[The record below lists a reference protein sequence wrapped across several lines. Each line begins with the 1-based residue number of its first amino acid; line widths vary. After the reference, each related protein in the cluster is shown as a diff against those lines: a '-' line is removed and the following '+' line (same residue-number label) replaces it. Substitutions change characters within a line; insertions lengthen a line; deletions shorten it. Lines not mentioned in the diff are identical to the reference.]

1 MDQIHPILLNF
12 QHNEQEAYP
21 VIRKAQSYGV
31 AQRGIA
37 LLTIL
42 VMVAL
47 ATILA
52 ATIAKRQTNTSENTG
67 YLMRQ
72 DQSLL
77 YAKSAEAFFSELL
90 IQDSDNGS
98 SIDHLQENWAKPMPP
113 FPVEDGSVSGRLMDE
128 SGKFNLNNLVKAD
141 GSQVDDSARR
151 WFEKLLQRVGLPAE
165 LSQAVIDWQDV
176 DDETTEAMG
185 AESNYYQGLDPAYLA
200 PNTKF
205 HSVEE
210 LKLVRGFE
218 GKNYDLIKPYVTALP
233 EQTKVNMNT
242 APALLLASIDPKVDV
257 KSVEQELKTKQ
268 ANLTYFNNV
277 DDLWKLNAFSGIDE
291 QNKTDAAALLD
302 SKSNYFTA
310 QIEVVLSERKR
321 QFTSALVRKDK
332 QVFVYSRS
340 LSPFY

>member
-1 MDQIHPILLNF
+1 MKDD
-12 QHNEQEAYP
+12 
-21 VIRKAQSYGV
+21 SS
-31 AQRGIA
+31 QRGIA

-98 SIDHLQENWAKPMPP
+98 SIDHLQENWAKPMPA
-113 FPVEDGSVSGRLMDE
+113 FPVEDGFISGRLLDE
-128 SGKFNLNNLVKAD
+128 SGKFNLNNLLKAD
-141 GSQVDDSARR
+141 GSVDDSARR

-165 LSQAVIDWQDV
+165 LSQAVIDWQDA
-176 DDETTEAMG
+176 DDETTGAMG
-185 AESNYYQGLDPAYLA
+185 AESNYYQGLDPSYLA
-200 PNTKF
+200 SNTRF
-205 HSVEE
+205 HQVEE

-218 GKNYDLIKPYVTALP
+218 GKNYDLIAPYVTALP
-233 EQTKVNMNT
+233 EATKINMNT
-242 APALLLASIDPKVDV
+242 AAPLLLASIDPKLDV
-257 KSVEQELKTKQ
+257 KTLEQELKAKQ
-268 ANLTYFNNV
+268 AELAYFNSV
-277 DDLWKLNAFSGIDE
+277 EDLWKLNAFSGIE
-291 QNKTDAAALLD
+291 PQNKTDAAAWLD

-321 QFTSALVRKDK
+321 QFTSAMMRKDK
-332 QVFVYSRS
+332 QVTVYSRS
-340 LSPFY
+340 LAPFNTVVPAP

>member
-1 MDQIHPILLNF
+1 MKN
-12 QHNEQEAYP
+12 Y
-21 VIRKAQSYGV
+21 SS
-31 AQRGIA
+31 QRGVA

-52 ATIAKRQTNTSENTG
+52 ATIAKRQTNTAENTG

-113 FPVEDGSVSGRLMDE
+113 FPVEDGSVSGKLLDE

-141 GSQVDDSARR
+141 GNQVDDSARR

-165 LSQAVIDWQDV
+165 LNQAVIDWQDTN
-176 DDETTEAMG
+176 DEVTGAMG
-185 AESNYYQGLDPAYLA
+185 AESSYYQGLDPAYLT

-205 HSVEE
+205 HSIEE

-257 KSVEQELKTKQ
+257 KAIEQQLKVKETEL
-268 ANLTYFNNV
+268 AHFNNV
-277 DDLWKLNAFSGIDE
+277 GDLWKLSAFSGIDE
-291 QNKTDAAALLD
+291 QSKTDAASLLD

-310 QIEVVLSERKR
+310 QIEVMLSERKR
-321 QFTSALVRKDK
+321 QFNSLMMRKDK
-332 QVFVYSRS
+332 QVIVYSRS
-340 LSPFY
+340 LAPF

>member
-1 MDQIHPILLNF
+1 MKDD
-12 QHNEQEAYP
+12 
-21 VIRKAQSYGV
+21 SS
-31 AQRGIA
+31 QRGIA

-52 ATIAKRQTNTSENTG
+52 ATIAKRQTNTAENTG

-98 SIDHLQENWAKPMPP
+98 SIDHLQENWAKPMPA
-113 FPVEDGSVSGRLMDE
+113 FPVEDGFISGRLLDE
-128 SGKFNLNNLVKAD
+128 SGKFNLNNLLKAD
-141 GSQVDDSARR
+141 GSVDDSARR

-165 LSQAVIDWQDV
+165 LSQAVIDWQDA
-176 DDETTEAMG
+176 DDETTGAMG
-185 AESNYYQGLDPAYLA
+185 AESNYYQGLDPSYLA
-200 PNTKF
+200 SNTRF
-205 HSVEE
+205 HQVEE

-218 GKNYDLIKPYVTALP
+218 GKNYDLIAPYVTALP
-233 EQTKVNMNT
+233 EATKINMNT
-242 APALLLASIDPKVDV
+242 AAPLLLASIDPKLDV
-257 KSVEQELKTKQ
+257 KTLEQELKAKQ
-268 ANLTYFNNV
+268 AELTYFNSV
-277 DDLWKLNAFSGIDE
+277 EDLWKLNAFSGIE
-291 QNKTDAAALLD
+291 PQNKTDAAAWLD

-321 QFTSALVRKDK
+321 QFSSAMMRKDK
-332 QVFVYSRS
+332 QVTVYSRS
-340 LSPFY
+340 LAPFNTVVPAP

>member
-1 MDQIHPILLNF
+1 MKN
-12 QHNEQEAYP
+12 Y
-21 VIRKAQSYGV
+21 SS
-31 AQRGIA
+31 QRGVA

-52 ATIAKRQTNTSENTG
+52 ATIAKRQTNTAENTG

-113 FPVEDGSVSGRLMDE
+113 FPVEDGSVSGKLQDE

-141 GSQVDDSARR
+141 GNQVDDSARR

-165 LSQAVIDWQDV
+165 LSQAVIDWQDTN
-176 DDETTEAMG
+176 DEVTGAMG
-185 AESNYYQGLDPAYLA
+185 AESSYYQGLDPAYLT

-205 HSVEE
+205 HSIEE

-257 KSVEQELKTKQ
+257 KAIEQQLKIKETELTH
-268 ANLTYFNNV
+268 FNNV
-277 DDLWKLNAFSGIDE
+277 DDLWKLSAFSGIDE
-291 QNKTDAAALLD
+291 QSKTDAASLLD

-310 QIEVVLSERKR
+310 QIEVMLSERKR
-321 QFTSALVRKDK
+321 QFNSLMMRKDK
-332 QVFVYSRS
+332 QVIVYSRS
-340 LSPFY
+340 LAPF

>member
-1 MDQIHPILLNF
+1 MIAMKND
-12 QHNEQEAYP
+12 
-21 VIRKAQSYGV
+21 SS
-31 AQRGIA
+31 QRGIA

-90 IQDSDNGS
+90 IQDSDNGGN
-98 SIDHLQENWAKPMPP
+98 IDHLQENWAKPMPA
-113 FPVEDGSVSGRLMDE
+113 FPVEDGFISGRLLDE
-128 SGKFNLNNLVKAD
+128 SGKFNLNNLLKAD
-141 GSQVDDSARR
+141 GSVDDSARR

-165 LSQAVIDWQDV
+165 LSQAVIDWQDA
-176 DDETTEAMG
+176 DDETTGAMG
-185 AESNYYQGLDPAYLA
+185 AESNYYQGLDPSYLA
-200 PNTKF
+200 SNTRF
-205 HSVEE
+205 HQVEE

-218 GKNYDLIKPYVTALP
+218 GKNYDLIAPYVTALP
-233 EQTKVNMNT
+233 EATKINMNT
-242 APALLLASIDPKVDV
+242 AAPLLLASIDPKLDV
-257 KSVEQELKTKQ
+257 KTVEQELKAKQ
-268 ANLTYFNNV
+268 AEFTYFNSV
-277 DDLWKLNAFSGIDE
+277 EDLWKLNAFSGIE
-291 QNKTDAAALLD
+291 PQNKTDAAAWLD

-321 QFTSALVRKDK
+321 QFSSAMMRKDK
-332 QVFVYSRS
+332 QVTVYSRS
-340 LSPFY
+340 LAPFNTVVPAP

>member
-1 MDQIHPILLNF
+1 MIAMKND
-12 QHNEQEAYP
+12 
-21 VIRKAQSYGV
+21 SS
-31 AQRGIA
+31 QRGIA

-52 ATIAKRQTNTSENTG
+52 ATIAKRQTNTAENTG

-98 SIDHLQENWAKPMPP
+98 SIDHLQENWAKPMPA
-113 FPVEDGSVSGRLMDE
+113 FPVEDGFISGRLLDE
-128 SGKFNLNNLVKAD
+128 SGKFNLNNLLKAD
-141 GSQVDDSARR
+141 GSVDDSARR

-165 LSQAVIDWQDV
+165 LSQAVIDWQDA
-176 DDETTEAMG
+176 DDETTGAMG
-185 AESNYYQGLDPAYLA
+185 AESNYYQGLDPSYLA
-200 PNTKF
+200 SNTRF
-205 HSVEE
+205 HQVEE

-218 GKNYDLIKPYVTALP
+218 GKNYDLIALYVTALP
-233 EQTKVNMNT
+233 EATKINMNT
-242 APALLLASIDPKVDV
+242 AAPLLLASIDPKLDV
-257 KSVEQELKTKQ
+257 KTLEQELKAKQ
-268 ANLTYFNNV
+268 AELTYFNSV
-277 DDLWKLNAFSGIDE
+277 EDLWKLNAFSGIE
-291 QNKTDAAALLD
+291 PQNKTDAAAWLD

-321 QFTSALVRKDK
+321 QFSSAMMRKDK
-332 QVFVYSRS
+332 QVTVYSRS
-340 LSPFY
+340 LAPFNTVVPAP

>member
-1 MDQIHPILLNF
+1 MKND
-12 QHNEQEAYP
+12 
-21 VIRKAQSYGV
+21 SS
-31 AQRGIA
+31 QRGIA

-98 SIDHLQENWAKPMPP
+98 SIDHLQENWAKPMPA
-113 FPVEDGSVSGRLMDE
+113 FPVEDGFISGRLLGE
-128 SGKFNLNNLVKAD
+128 SGKFNLNNLLKAD
-141 GSQVDDSARR
+141 GSVDDSARR

-165 LSQAVIDWQDV
+165 LSQAVIDWQDA
-176 DDETTEAMG
+176 DDETTGAMG
-185 AESNYYQGLDPAYLA
+185 AESNYYQGLDPSYLA
-200 PNTKF
+200 SNTRF
-205 HSVEE
+205 HQVEE

-218 GKNYDLIKPYVTALP
+218 GKNYDLIAPYVTALP
-233 EQTKVNMNT
+233 EATKINMNT
-242 APALLLASIDPKVDV
+242 AAPLLLASIDPKLDV
-257 KSVEQELKTKQ
+257 KTLEQELKAKQ
-268 ANLTYFNNV
+268 AELTYFNSV
-277 DDLWKLNAFSGIDE
+277 EDLWKLNAFSGIE
-291 QNKTDAAALLD
+291 PQNKTDAAAWLD

-321 QFTSALVRKDK
+321 QFSSAMMRKDK
-332 QVFVYSRS
+332 QVTVYSRS
-340 LSPFY
+340 LAPFNTVVPAP

>member
-1 MDQIHPILLNF
+1 MKI
-12 QHNEQEAYP
+12 Y
-21 VIRKAQSYGV
+21 SS
-31 AQRGIA
+31 QRGIA

-90 IQDSDNGS
+90 IQDSDNGGN
-98 SIDHLQENWAKPMPP
+98 IDHLQENWAKPMPA
-113 FPVEDGSVSGRLMDE
+113 FPVEDGFISGRLLDE
-128 SGKFNLNNLVKAD
+128 SGKFNLNNLLKAD
-141 GSQVDDSARR
+141 GSVDDSARR

-165 LSQAVIDWQDV
+165 LSQAVIDWQDA
-176 DDETTEAMG
+176 DDETTGAMG
-185 AESNYYQGLDPAYLA
+185 AESNYYQGLDPSYLA
-200 PNTKF
+200 SNTRF
-205 HSVEE
+205 HQVEE

-218 GKNYDLIKPYVTALP
+218 GKNYDLIALYVTALP
-233 EQTKVNMNT
+233 EATKINMNT
-242 APALLLASIDPKVDV
+242 AAPLLLASIDPKLDV
-257 KSVEQELKTKQ
+257 KTLEQELKAKQ
-268 ANLTYFNNV
+268 AEFTYFNSV
-277 DDLWKLNAFSGIDE
+277 EDLWKLNAFSGIE
-291 QNKTDAAALLD
+291 PQNKTDAAAWLD

-321 QFTSALVRKDK
+321 QFSSAMMRKDK
-332 QVFVYSRS
+332 QVTVYSRS
-340 LSPFY
+340 LAPFNTVVPAP

>member
-1 MDQIHPILLNF
+1 MKI
-12 QHNEQEAYP
+12 Y
-21 VIRKAQSYGV
+21 SS
-31 AQRGIA
+31 QRGIA

-52 ATIAKRQTNTSENTG
+52 ATIAKRQTNTAENTG

-98 SIDHLQENWAKPMPP
+98 SIDHLQENWAKPMPA
-113 FPVEDGSVSGRLMDE
+113 FPVEDGFISGRLLDE
-128 SGKFNLNNLVKAD
+128 SGKFNLNNLLKAD
-141 GSQVDDSARR
+141 GSVDDSARR

-165 LSQAVIDWQDV
+165 LSQAVIDWQDA
-176 DDETTEAMG
+176 DDETTGAMG
-185 AESNYYQGLDPAYLA
+185 AESNYYQGLDPSYLA
-200 PNTKF
+200 SNTRF
-205 HSVEE
+205 HQVEE

-218 GKNYDLIKPYVTALP
+218 GKNYDLIAPYVTALP
-233 EQTKVNMNT
+233 EATKINMNT
-242 APALLLASIDPKVDV
+242 AAPLLLASIDPKLDV
-257 KSVEQELKTKQ
+257 KTLEQELKAKQ
-268 ANLTYFNNV
+268 AELTYFNSV
-277 DDLWKLNAFSGIDE
+277 EDLWKLNAFSGIE
-291 QNKTDAAALLD
+291 PQNKTDAAAWLD

-321 QFTSALVRKDK
+321 QFTSAMMRKDK
-332 QVFVYSRS
+332 QVTVYSRS
-340 LSPFY
+340 LAPFNTVVPAP

>member
-1 MDQIHPILLNF
+1 MKN
-12 QHNEQEAYP
+12 Y
-21 VIRKAQSYGV
+21 SS
-31 AQRGIA
+31 QRGVA

-52 ATIAKRQTNTSENTG
+52 ATIAKRQTNTAENTG

-98 SIDHLQENWAKPMPP
+98 SIDHLQENWAKPMPS
-113 FPVEDGSVSGRLMDE
+113 FPVEDGSVSGKLLDE

-141 GSQVDDSARR
+141 GNQVDDSARR

-165 LSQAVIDWQDV
+165 LSQAVIDWQDTN
-176 DDETTEAMG
+176 DEVTGAMG
-185 AESNYYQGLDPAYLA
+185 AESSYYQGLDPAYLT

-205 HSVEE
+205 HSIEE

-233 EQTKVNMNT
+233 EQTKLNMNT

-257 KSVEQELKTKQ
+257 KAIEQQLKVKETELTH
-268 ANLTYFNNV
+268 FNNV
-277 DDLWKLNAFSGIDE
+277 DDLWKLSAFSGIDE
-291 QNKTDAAALLD
+291 QSKTDAESLLD

-310 QIEVVLSERKR
+310 QIEVMLSERKR
-321 QFTSALVRKDK
+321 QFNSLMMRKDK
-332 QVFVYSRS
+332 QVIVYSRS
-340 LSPFY
+340 LAPF

>member
-1 MDQIHPILLNF
+1 MKN
-12 QHNEQEAYP
+12 Y
-21 VIRKAQSYGV
+21 SS
-31 AQRGIA
+31 QRGVA

-52 ATIAKRQTNTSENTG
+52 ATIAKRQTNTAENTG

-98 SIDHLQENWAKPMPP
+98 SIDHLQENWAKPMPS
-113 FPVEDGSVSGRLMDE
+113 FPVEDGSVSGKLQDE

-141 GSQVDDSARR
+141 GNQVDDSARR

-165 LSQAVIDWQDV
+165 LNQAVIDWQDTN
-176 DDETTEAMG
+176 DEVTGAMG
-185 AESNYYQGLDPAYLA
+185 AESSYYQGLDPAYLT

-205 HSVEE
+205 HSIEE

-257 KSVEQELKTKQ
+257 KAIEQQLKIKETELTH
-268 ANLTYFNNV
+268 FNNV
-277 DDLWKLNAFSGIDE
+277 DDLWKLSAFSGIDE
-291 QNKTDAAALLD
+291 QSKTDAASLLD

-310 QIEVVLSERKR
+310 QIEVMLSERKR
-321 QFTSALVRKDK
+321 QFTSLMMRKDK
-332 QVFVYSRS
+332 QVIVYSRS
-340 LSPFY
+340 LAPF

>member
-1 MDQIHPILLNF
+1 MKI
-12 QHNEQEAYP
+12 Y
-21 VIRKAQSYGV
+21 SS
-31 AQRGIA
+31 QRGIA

-52 ATIAKRQTNTSENTG
+52 ATIAKRQTNTAENTG

-98 SIDHLQENWAKPMPP
+98 SIDHLQENWAKPMPA
-113 FPVEDGSVSGRLMDE
+113 FPVEDGFVSGRLLDE
-128 SGKFNLNNLVKAD
+128 SGKFNLNNLLKAD
-141 GSQVDDSARR
+141 GSVDDSARR

-165 LSQAVIDWQDV
+165 LSQAVIDWQDA
-176 DDETTEAMG
+176 DDETTGAMG
-185 AESNYYQGLDPAYLA
+185 AESNYYQGLDPSYLA
-200 PNTKF
+200 SNTKF
-205 HSVEE
+205 HQVEE

-218 GKNYDLIKPYVTALP
+218 GKNYDLIAPYVTALP
-233 EQTKVNMNT
+233 EATKININT
-242 APALLLASIDPKVDV
+242 AAPLLLASIDPKIDV
-257 KSVEQELKTKQ
+257 KTVEQELKAKQ
-268 ANLTYFNNV
+268 AELTYFNSV
-277 DDLWKLNAFSGIDE
+277 EDLWKLNAFSGIE
-291 QNKTDAAALLD
+291 PQNKTDAAAWLD

-321 QFTSALVRKDK
+321 QFSSAMMRKDK
-332 QVFVYSRS
+332 QVTVYSRS
-340 LSPFY
+340 LAPFNTVVPAP

>member
-1 MDQIHPILLNF
+1 MKND
-12 QHNEQEAYP
+12 
-21 VIRKAQSYGV
+21 SS
-31 AQRGIA
+31 QRGIA

-98 SIDHLQENWAKPMPP
+98 SIDHLQENWAKPMPA
-113 FPVEDGSVSGRLMDE
+113 FPVEDGFISGRLLDE
-128 SGKFNLNNLVKAD
+128 SGKFNLNNLLKAD
-141 GSQVDDSARR
+141 GSVDDSARR

-165 LSQAVIDWQDV
+165 LSQAVIDWQDA
-176 DDETTEAMG
+176 DDETTGAMG
-185 AESNYYQGLDPAYLA
+185 AESNYYQGLDPSYLA
-200 PNTKF
+200 SNTRF
-205 HSVEE
+205 HQVEE

-218 GKNYDLIKPYVTALP
+218 GKNYDLIAPYVTALP
-233 EQTKVNMNT
+233 EATKINMNT
-242 APALLLASIDPKVDV
+242 AAPLLLASIDPKLDV
-257 KSVEQELKTKQ
+257 KTLEQELKAKQ
-268 ANLTYFNNV
+268 AELAYFNSV
-277 DDLWKLNAFSGIDE
+277 EDLWKLNAFSGIE
-291 QNKTDAAALLD
+291 PQNKTDAAAWLD

-321 QFTSALVRKDK
+321 QFTSAMMRKDK
-332 QVFVYSRS
+332 QVTVYSRS
-340 LSPFY
+340 LAPFNTVVPAP

>member
-1 MDQIHPILLNF
+1 MIAMKND
-12 QHNEQEAYP
+12 
-21 VIRKAQSYGV
+21 SS
-31 AQRGIA
+31 QRGIA

-90 IQDSDNGS
+90 IQDSDNGGN
-98 SIDHLQENWAKPMPP
+98 IDHLQENWAKPMPA
-113 FPVEDGSVSGRLMDE
+113 FPVEDGFISGRLLDE
-128 SGKFNLNNLVKAD
+128 SGKFNLNNLLKAD
-141 GSQVDDSARR
+141 GSVDDSARR

-165 LSQAVIDWQDV
+165 LSQAVIDWQDA
-176 DDETTEAMG
+176 DDETTGAMG
-185 AESNYYQGLDPAYLA
+185 AESNYYQGLDPSYLA
-200 PNTKF
+200 SNTRF
-205 HSVEE
+205 HQVEE

-218 GKNYDLIKPYVTALP
+218 GKNYDLIAPYVTALP
-233 EQTKVNMNT
+233 EATKINMNT
-242 APALLLASIDPKVDV
+242 AAPLLLASIDPKLDV
-257 KSVEQELKTKQ
+257 KTLEQELKAKQ
-268 ANLTYFNNV
+268 AELTYFNSV
-277 DDLWKLNAFSGIDE
+277 EDLWKLNAFSGIE
-291 QNKTDAAALLD
+291 PQNKTDAAAWLD

-321 QFTSALVRKDK
+321 QFSSAMMRKDK
-332 QVFVYSRS
+332 QVTVYSRS
-340 LSPFY
+340 LAPFNTVVPAP

>member
-1 MDQIHPILLNF
+1 MKI
-12 QHNEQEAYP
+12 Y
-21 VIRKAQSYGV
+21 SS
-31 AQRGIA
+31 QRGIA

-90 IQDSDNGS
+90 IQDSDNGGN
-98 SIDHLQENWAKPMPP
+98 IDHLQENWAKPMPA
-113 FPVEDGSVSGRLMDE
+113 FPVEDGFISGRLLDE
-128 SGKFNLNNLVKAD
+128 SGKFNLNNLLKAD
-141 GSQVDDSARR
+141 GSVDDSARR

-165 LSQAVIDWQDV
+165 LSQAVIDWQDA
-176 DDETTEAMG
+176 DDETTGAMG
-185 AESNYYQGLDPAYLA
+185 AESNYYQGLDPSYLA
-200 PNTKF
+200 SNTRF
-205 HSVEE
+205 HQVEE

-218 GKNYDLIKPYVTALP
+218 GKNYDLIAPYVTALP
-233 EQTKVNMNT
+233 EATKINMNT
-242 APALLLASIDPKVDV
+242 AAPLLLASIDPKLDV
-257 KSVEQELKTKQ
+257 KTLEQELKAKQ
-268 ANLTYFNNV
+268 AELTYFNSV
-277 DDLWKLNAFSGIDE
+277 EDLWKLNAFSGIE
-291 QNKTDAAALLD
+291 PQNKTDAVAWLD

-321 QFTSALVRKDK
+321 QFSSAMMRKDK
-332 QVFVYSRS
+332 QVTVYSRS
-340 LSPFY
+340 LAPFNTVVPAP

>member
-1 MDQIHPILLNF
+1 MKND
-12 QHNEQEAYP
+12 
-21 VIRKAQSYGV
+21 SS
-31 AQRGIA
+31 QRGIA

-52 ATIAKRQTNTSENTG
+52 ATIAKRQTNTAENTG

-98 SIDHLQENWAKPMPP
+98 SIDHLQENWAKPMPA
-113 FPVEDGSVSGRLMDE
+113 FPVEDGFISGRLLDE
-128 SGKFNLNNLVKAD
+128 SGKFNLNNLLKAD
-141 GSQVDDSARR
+141 GSVDDSARR

-165 LSQAVIDWQDV
+165 LSQAVIDWQDA
-176 DDETTEAMG
+176 DDETTGAMG
-185 AESNYYQGLDPAYLA
+185 AESNYYQGLDPSYLA
-200 PNTKF
+200 SNTRF
-205 HSVEE
+205 HQVEE

-218 GKNYDLIKPYVTALP
+218 GKNYDLIAPYVTALP
-233 EQTKVNMNT
+233 EATKINMNT
-242 APALLLASIDPKVDV
+242 AAPLLLASIDPKLDV
-257 KSVEQELKTKQ
+257 KTLEQELKAKQ
-268 ANLTYFNNV
+268 AEFTYFNSV
-277 DDLWKLNAFSGIDE
+277 EDLWKLNAFSGIE
-291 QNKTDAAALLD
+291 PQNKTDAAAWLD

-321 QFTSALVRKDK
+321 QFSSAMMRKDK
-332 QVFVYSRS
+332 QVTVYSRS
-340 LSPFY
+340 LAPFNTVVPAP

>member
-1 MDQIHPILLNF
+1 MKN
-12 QHNEQEAYP
+12 Y
-21 VIRKAQSYGV
+21 SS
-31 AQRGIA
+31 QRGVA

-52 ATIAKRQTNTSENTG
+52 ATIAKRQTNTAENTG

-90 IQDSDNGS
+90 IQDNDNSS

-113 FPVEDGSVSGRLMDE
+113 FPVEDGSVSGKLLDE

-141 GSQVDDSARR
+141 GKVDDSARR

-165 LSQAVIDWQDV
+165 LSQAVIDWQDTN
-176 DDETTEAMG
+176 DEVTGAMG
-185 AESNYYQGLDPAYLA
+185 AESSYYQGLDPAYLA
-200 PNTKF
+200 SNTKF
-205 HSVEE
+205 HGIEE

-218 GKNYDLIKPYVTALP
+218 GKNYDLIKQYVTALP

-242 APALLLASIDPKVDV
+242 APALLLASIDPKVDI
-257 KSVEQELKTKQ
+257 KAVEQQLKAKETELTH
-268 ANLTYFNNV
+268 FNNV
-277 DDLWKLNAFSGIDE
+277 DDLWKLSAFSGIDE
-291 QNKTDAAALLD
+291 QSKTDAASLLD

-321 QFTSALVRKDK
+321 QFTSL
-332 QVFVYSRS
+332 
-340 LSPFY
+340 

>member
-1 MDQIHPILLNF
+1 MKN
-12 QHNEQEAYP
+12 Y
-21 VIRKAQSYGV
+21 SS
-31 AQRGIA
+31 QRGVA

-52 ATIAKRQTNTSENTG
+52 ATIAKRQTNTAENTG

-113 FPVEDGSVSGRLMDE
+113 FPVEDGSVSGKLQDE

-141 GSQVDDSARR
+141 GNQVDDSARR

-165 LSQAVIDWQDV
+165 LSQAVIDWQDTN
-176 DDETTEAMG
+176 DEVTGAMG
-185 AESNYYQGLDPAYLA
+185 AESSYYQGLDPAYLT

-205 HSVEE
+205 HSIEE

-257 KSVEQELKTKQ
+257 KAIEQQLKIKETELTH
-268 ANLTYFNNV
+268 FNNV
-277 DDLWKLNAFSGIDE
+277 DDLWKLSAFSGIDD
-291 QNKTDAAALLD
+291 QSKTDAASLLD

-310 QIEVVLSERKR
+310 QIEVMLSERKR
-321 QFTSALVRKDK
+321 QFNSLMMRKDK
-332 QVFVYSRS
+332 QVIVYSRS
-340 LSPFY
+340 LAPF

>member
-1 MDQIHPILLNF
+1 MKI
-12 QHNEQEAYP
+12 Y
-21 VIRKAQSYGV
+21 SS
-31 AQRGIA
+31 QRGIA

-90 IQDSDNGS
+90 IQDSDYGGN
-98 SIDHLQENWAKPMPP
+98 IDHLQENWAKPMPA
-113 FPVEDGSVSGRLMDE
+113 FPVEDGFISGRLLDE
-128 SGKFNLNNLVKAD
+128 SGKFNLNNLLKAD
-141 GSQVDDSARR
+141 GSVDDSARR

-165 LSQAVIDWQDV
+165 LSQAVIDWQDA
-176 DDETTEAMG
+176 DDETTGAMG
-185 AESNYYQGLDPAYLA
+185 AESNYYQGLDPSYLA
-200 PNTKF
+200 SNTRF
-205 HSVEE
+205 HQVEE

-218 GKNYDLIKPYVTALP
+218 GKNYDLIAPYVTALP
-233 EQTKVNMNT
+233 EATKINMNT
-242 APALLLASIDPKVDV
+242 AAPLLLASIDPKLDV
-257 KSVEQELKTKQ
+257 KTLEQELKAKQ
-268 ANLTYFNNV
+268 AELAYFNSV
-277 DDLWKLNAFSGIDE
+277 EDLWKLNAFSGIE
-291 QNKTDAAALLD
+291 PQNKTDAAAWLD

-321 QFTSALVRKDK
+321 QFTSAMMRKDK
-332 QVFVYSRS
+332 QVTVYSRS
-340 LSPFY
+340 LAPFNTVVPAP

>member
-1 MDQIHPILLNF
+1 MKN
-12 QHNEQEAYP
+12 Y
-21 VIRKAQSYGV
+21 SS
-31 AQRGIA
+31 QRGVA

-52 ATIAKRQTNTSENTG
+52 ATIAKRQTNTAENTG

-113 FPVEDGSVSGRLMDE
+113 FPVEDGSVSGKLLDE

-141 GSQVDDSARR
+141 GNQVDDSARR

-165 LSQAVIDWQDV
+165 LSQAVIDWQDTN
-176 DDETTEAMG
+176 DEVTGAMG
-185 AESNYYQGLDPAYLA
+185 AESSYYQGLDPAYLT

-205 HSVEE
+205 HSIEE

-257 KSVEQELKTKQ
+257 KAIEQQLKIKETELTH
-268 ANLTYFNNV
+268 FNNV
-277 DDLWKLNAFSGIDE
+277 DDLWKLSAFSGIDE
-291 QNKTDAAALLD
+291 QSKTDAASLLD

-310 QIEVVLSERKR
+310 QIEVILSERKR
-321 QFTSALVRKDK
+321 QFTSLMMRKDK
-332 QVFVYSRS
+332 QVIVYSRS
-340 LSPFY
+340 LAPF

>member
-1 MDQIHPILLNF
+1 MIAMKDD
-12 QHNEQEAYP
+12 
-21 VIRKAQSYGV
+21 SS
-31 AQRGIA
+31 QRGIA

-52 ATIAKRQTNTSENTG
+52 ATIAKRQTNTAENTG

-98 SIDHLQENWAKPMPP
+98 SIDHLQENWAKPMPA
-113 FPVEDGSVSGRLMDE
+113 FPVEDGFISGRLLDE
-128 SGKFNLNNLVKAD
+128 SGKFNLNNLLKAD
-141 GSQVDDSARR
+141 GSVDDSARR

-165 LSQAVIDWQDV
+165 LSQAVIDWQDAN
-176 DDETTEAMG
+176 DETTGAMG
-185 AESNYYQGLDPAYLA
+185 AESNYYQGLDPSYLA
-200 PNTKF
+200 SNTRF
-205 HSVEE
+205 HQVEE

-218 GKNYDLIKPYVTALP
+218 GKNYDLIAPYVTALP
-233 EQTKVNMNT
+233 EATKINMNT
-242 APALLLASIDPKVDV
+242 AAPLLLASIDPKLDV
-257 KSVEQELKTKQ
+257 KTLEQELKAKQ
-268 ANLTYFNNV
+268 AELTYFNSV
-277 DDLWKLNAFSGIDE
+277 EDLWKLNAFSGIE
-291 QNKTDAAALLD
+291 PQNKTDAAAWLD

-321 QFTSALVRKDK
+321 QFSSAMMRKDK
-332 QVFVYSRS
+332 QVTVYSRS
-340 LSPFY
+340 LAPFNTVVPAP

>member
-1 MDQIHPILLNF
+1 MIAMKND
-12 QHNEQEAYP
+12 
-21 VIRKAQSYGV
+21 SS
-31 AQRGIA
+31 QRGIA

-52 ATIAKRQTNTSENTG
+52 ATIAKRQTNTAENTG

-98 SIDHLQENWAKPMPP
+98 SIDHLQENWAKPMPA
-113 FPVEDGSVSGRLMDE
+113 FPVEDGFISGRLLDE
-128 SGKFNLNNLVKAD
+128 SGKFNLNNLLKAD
-141 GSQVDDSARR
+141 GSVDDSARR

-165 LSQAVIDWQDV
+165 LSQAVIDWQDA
-176 DDETTEAMG
+176 DDETTGAMG
-185 AESNYYQGLDPAYLA
+185 AESNYYQGLDPSYLA
-200 PNTKF
+200 SNTRF
-205 HSVEE
+205 HQVEE

-218 GKNYDLIKPYVTALP
+218 GKNYDLIAPYVTALP
-233 EQTKVNMNT
+233 EATKINMNT
-242 APALLLASIDPKVDV
+242 AAPLLLASIDPKLDV
-257 KSVEQELKTKQ
+257 KTLEQELKAKQ
-268 ANLTYFNNV
+268 AELTYFNSV
-277 DDLWKLNAFSGIDE
+277 EDLWKLNAFSGIE
-291 QNKTDAAALLD
+291 PQNKTDAAAWLD

-321 QFTSALVRKDK
+321 QFSSAMMRKDK
-332 QVFVYSRS
+332 QVTVYSRS
-340 LSPFY
+340 LAPFNTVVPAP

>member
-1 MDQIHPILLNF
+1 MIRNQS
-12 QHNEQEAYP
+12 QH
-21 VIRKAQSYGV
+21 GV
-31 AQRGIA
+31 A

-52 ATIAKRQTNTSENTG
+52 ATIAKRQSNTAENTG

-113 FPVEDGSVSGRLMDE
+113 FPVEDGSVSGRLLDE
-128 SGKFNLNNLVKAD
+128 SGKFNLNNLVKSD
-141 GSQVDDSARR
+141 GKVDEAAKR

-165 LSQAVIDWQDV
+165 LSQAVIDWQDS
-176 DDETTEAMG
+176 DDETTGAMG
-185 AESNYYQGLDPAYLA
+185 AESNYYQGLNPPYLA
-200 PNTKF
+200 SNTMF

-210 LKLVRGFE
+210 LKLVKGFE

-233 EQTKVNMNT
+233 EQIKVNMNT
-242 APALLLASIDPKVDV
+242 ASALLLASIDPRVDV
-257 KSVEQELKTKQ
+257 NALDQELKAKLS
-268 ANLTYFNNV
+268 NLTYFNNV
-277 DDLWKLNAFSGIDE
+277 DDLWKLNAFSGVED
-291 QNKTDAAALLD
+291 QTKNDVAGLLD

-321 QFTSALVRKDK
+321 EFTSSMVRKDR
-332 QVFVYSRS
+332 QVTVYSRS
-340 LSPFY
+340 LAPFN